1 MTEYVG
7 EYLGQYS
14 AWHFAL
20 LGLLICLWVVP
31 LWRIVAKAGYPPF
44 ISLLAIFPAI
54 GLVLLWWLA
63 FAHWPAERHGRTAAR
78 STGWS

>member
-1 MTEYVG
+1 MSEYVG

-14 AWHFAL
+14 PWHFAL
-20 LGLLICLWVVP
+20 LGLLIFLWVLP

-54 GLVLLWWLA
+54 GLILLWWLA
-63 FAHWPAERHGRTAAR
+63 FARWPVERNGRSAAR
-78 STGWS
+78 NAGWS